1 MTSFNLNSKGTDPV
15 DIRKLF
21 QQLQNKLMSS
31 LSSFTAGYLVKANS
45 LGGLVS
51 ATNTDTDVADAVTK
65 KHTRLHALSSVSD
78 HSGQLIVTPVK
89 NQILMY
95 NGTNFVNVAS
105 GTSFTFSIASFTC
118 TGGTTTVEMGV
129 AGSTWISAGAISFS
143 ASYNNGPATGGYVS
157 HSGWSNLTLTGTG
170 YVGPT
175 VSGAVITYPAAVAGT
190 KVFTLNATDG
200 ADPTTSTITYYFYNK
215 RFWGVTTKTSSY
227 LESDIEGLA
236 GSELSNSKAKTVTI
250 VPGATEY
257 ILYAYP
263 SRLGTATFWVG
274 GFEGGFQSPE
284 TVSITNS
291 SGYVENY
298 YVYRSTNLNLGSTDL
313 VVV

>member
-129 AGSTWISAGAISFS
+129 AGSTWIAAGAISFS
-143 ASYNNGPATGGYVS
+143 ASYNNGPATGSYIS
-157 HSGWSNLTLTGTG
+157 KSGWSNLTLTGVG
-170 YVGPT
+170 FVGPT
-175 VSGAVITYPAAVAGT
+175 VSGEAVLYPAAVAGT

-200 ADPTTSTITYYFYNK
+200 TDPTTSTITYYFYNK
-215 RFWGVTTKTSSY
+215 RFWGVTTKASGY
-227 LESDIEGLA
+227 LESDVEGLA

-250 VPGATEY
+250 APGVTEY

-284 TVSITNS
+284 SVVVVNS
-291 SGYVENY
+291 SGFSETY
-298 YVYRSTNLNLGSTDL
+298 YVYRSTNLNLGSTEVT
-313 VVV
+313 VV